1 MMQLQ
6 PDKSVADVCTF
17 GDEVI
22 EKLCS
27 NIFKSKKIEKGIAF
41 PTCVS
46 VNECVSHYSPLPAE
60 STSLK
65 AGDVVKMY
73 ARPAPAAGS
82 GRSPWRPGPARSD
95 LGCHIDGYVAVAGH
109 TVVLPNEA
117 GEKPTVE
124 GPLADVMRAS
134 EVASE
139 VVQKMLKPGVKNT
152 EVTKAVLK
160 VAEDFGV
167 TPVLGVHSHRMKRF
181 ILEGNEVIP
190 MFKDPETR
198 TEEFEFQLNEVY
210 GVDIMFTTGDGKAR
224 EHDARTTVFKRA
236 VDQNYR
242 LKMKASRYV
251 LTEVN
256 KRFPTMPFCLRA
268 LSDQKAARMGVLECV
283 KHELLQPYPVMYERE
298 GTHTSHIKFTALLLP
313 SGTTRATGFPIEEGR
328 FVSEK
333 TPSEETAAI
342 LATSAKRKKKK
353 KKNKQQKAAGAA
365 E

>member
-1 MMQLQ
+1 M
-6 PDKSVADVCTF
+6 
-17 GDEVI
+17 
-22 EKLCS
+22 
-27 NIFKSKKIEKGIAF
+27 
-41 PTCVS
+41 
-46 VNECVSHYSPLPAE
+46 
-60 STSLK
+60 
-65 AGDVVKMY
+65 
-73 ARPAPAAGS
+73 
-82 GRSPWRPGPARSD
+82 
-95 LGCHIDGYVAVAGH
+95 AVAGH

-117 GEKPTVE
+117 GEKPVIE
-124 GPLADVMRAS
+124 GPLADVMRAG

-190 MFKDPETR
+190 MFTDPETR
-198 TEEFEFQLNEVY
+198 TEEFEFALNEVY
-210 GVDIMFTTGDGKAR
+210 GVDVMFTTGDGKAR

-298 GTHTSHIKFTALLLP
+298 GTHTVHLKFTALLLP
-313 SGTTRATGFPIEEGR
+313 SGTTRATGFPVEEGR
-328 FVSEK
+328 FVSDK
-333 TPSEETAAI
+333 TPSEETAAV
-342 LATSAKRKKKK
+342 LATSAKRNKKKK
-353 KKNKQQKAAGAA
+353 KKKAKQQDAGAA